1 MSNEIK
7 INQIEVQKIN
17 LQPGDVLMVTVQHE
31 DVNEEALYALKNT
44 LTGIFPDNK
53 IMLFSMSSEG
63 YVKFTVASQ
72 SQPQKNYC
80 EDCDCGKKQEWE
92 TKND

>member
-1 MSNEIK
+1 MSNELK
-7 INQIEVQKIN
+7 INEIEVQKIN

-31 DVNEEALYALKNT
+31 DADEESLYALKNT
-44 LTGIFPDNK
+44 LTGLFPNNK

-72 SQPQKNYC
+72 TQKNYC
-80 EDCDCGKKQEWE
+80 DDCNCGKKQEWE
-92 TKND
+92 MKNDK